1 MHDAHSTDSV
11 KRGRCD
17 IANNSTI
24 FAELGI
30 PNIGDEVIFVELCAG
45 SGILSKTAEEHGF
58 FAIPIDHDG
67 NRHRAFTIIQL
78 IWQMTRH
85 GHFWITCKRQL
96 VLLHGTW
103 VYLAAL
109 AAGPGRYP

>member
-17 IANNSTI
+17 VANNSTI

-45 SGILSKTAEEHGF
+45 SGILGKTAEEHGF
-58 FAIPIDHDG
+58 FTIPIDHDG
-67 NRHRAFTIIQL
+67 NRHRAFT
-78 IWQMTRH
+78 
-85 GHFWITCKRQL
+85 K
-96 VLLHGTW
+96 
-103 VYLAAL
+103 VYSIDL
-109 AAGPGRYP
+109 GR